1 MCRETFHSHQDPLK
15 CPSLPLVLLLLLRD
29 PVLYLEHVGRD
40 RLQPGGDGELRL
52 DGDVDH
58 GVVPAGLPQGQM
70 SVRIPRGDIT
80 GQCGEE
86 LGAEGSFQ
94 SPRNRRGVMRSFFVL
109 FKGHFRT
116 SGELTEPF
124 PW

>member
-58 GVVPAGLPQGQM
+58 GVVPAGLPEGQ
-70 SVRIPRGDIT
+70 VLVGVPLVDVP
-80 GQCGEE
+80 GQLREE
-86 LGAEGSFQ
+86 LGDVVADGGGGQ
-94 SPRNRRGVMRSFFVL
+94 VGQGQVGLLVVDLRGDADVNIS
-109 FKGHFRT
+109 
-116 SGELTEPF
+116 S
-124 PW
+124 

>member
-58 GVVPAGLPQGQM
+58 GVVPAGLPEGQ
-70 SVRIPRGDIT
+70 VPVGVPGVDVPGEGR
-80 GQCGEE
+80 EE
-86 LGAEGSFQ
+86 LGHVVGDRGGRQVGQRQVGLLVMDLRGDADVNI
-94 SPRNRRGVMRSFFVL
+94 SPQ
-109 FKGHFRT
+109 
-116 SGELTEPF
+116 
-124 PW
+124 